1 MRLRSY
7 CGGVGAVVEFYMNL
21 IRHVMKPN
29 KKMAKEKKVENCKND
44 LEEEQ
49 IKIASNRDKAT
60 QQFYLASR
68 YQFTN

>member
-1 MRLRSY
+1 
-7 CGGVGAVVEFYMNL
+7 
-21 IRHVMKPN
+21 MKPN